1 MASLMIQGTTSDA
14 GKSILVAGLCRVFKR
29 RGYSV
34 APFKPQNMAL
44 NSAVTLDGGEI
55 GRAQALQA
63 VACGLELHTDFNP
76 VLLKPSSDMNSQVII
91 NGKAV
96 SQLEAKEFGNIKAL
110 AFQSVLEAYQRL
122 TEQYQVVLIEGA
134 GSPAEVNLRNNDI
147 ANMGFAEEVDCPVIL
162 VSDIDRGGV
171 FAHLTGTLNILS
183 ASEQNRIKGFVI
195 NKFRGHLKLLQGGLN
210 WLEQNTSK
218 PVFGVLPYLQDLKLD
233 AEDAVPRLSVSEDG
247 LIIIKVI
254 VLPRISNHTDFEPLS
269 ANPKINFEYVR
280 EASQLS
286 GADLVIIPGTKNVR
300 DDLEFIHHNG
310 WTDAIKKH
318 CRYGGKLLGIC
329 GGFQMLGEQVSDPLG
344 IESAAGETGGLGLL
358 AMTTEL
364 QQHKDLKRV
373 SGEYKLAGKTGKLSG
388 YEIHCGHSKGEALN
402 QPFCFLQEQNNH
414 RYSDG
419 AISNDQQ
426 IVGTYLHGLFENK
439 TLTESILSWA
449 SGEQISGLDWQAVRE
464 SELDRLADT
473 FEQHLDISSL
483 LECLKLGKTVT
494 ASRTANTTMNETPTN
509 SVNHQ

>member
-63 VACGLELHTDFNP
+63 AACGLELHTDFNP

-96 SQLEAKEFGNIKAL
+96 SQLTAKEFGNIKAL
-110 AFQSVLEAYQRL
+110 AFQSVLDAYYRL
-122 TEQYQVVLIEGA
+122 TKQYDMILIEGA
-134 GSPAEVNLRNNDI
+134 GSPAEVNLRKNDI
-147 ANMGFAEEVDCPVIL
+147 ANMGFAEAVDCPVIL

-195 NKFRGHLKLLQGGLN
+195 NKFRGHLNLLQGGLD
-210 WLEQNTSK
+210 WLEKNTGK
-218 PVFGVLPYLQDLKLD
+218 PVVGVLPYIQDLKLD
-233 AEDAVPRLSVSEDG
+233 AEDAVPRLTSTQEGRVT
-247 LIIIKVI
+247 IKVI

-280 EASQLS
+280 EPSQLG
-286 GADLVIIPGTKNVR
+286 GADLIIIPGSKNVR

-310 WTDAIKKH
+310 WSTAIKKH

-329 GGFQMLGEQVSDPLG
+329 GGFQMLGEQITDSQG
-344 IESAAGETGGLGLL
+344 IESASGITAGLHLL

-364 QQHKDLKRV
+364 QQHKNLKRV
-373 SGEYKLAGKTGKLSG
+373 SGEYRLADEAGKLTG
-388 YEIHCGHSKGEALN
+388 YEIHCGQSKGEALE
-402 QPFCFLQEQNNH
+402 QPFCFLKDQNNCQ
-414 RYSDG
+414 YPDG

-426 IVGTYLHGLFENK
+426 IIGTYLHGLFENK
-439 TLTESILSWA
+439 ALTESLLRWV
-449 SGEQISGLDWQAVRE
+449 SGKTIDALDWQAVRE
-464 SELDRLADT
+464 SELERLADT
-473 FEQHLDISSL
+473 FEQYLDIDRL
-483 LECLKLGKTVT
+483 IENLKLEQT
-494 ASRTANTTMNETPTN
+494 ASN
-509 SVNHQ
+509 